1 MDYIT
6 IINTTINILYDCS
19 SVFLVCW
26 FSSTRSW
33 PRSGRAHL
41 AEEMPCIE
49 ALEHGEFDLGRGA
62 TQHEWR

>member
-1 MDYIT
+1 MI
-6 IINTTINILYDCS
+6 
-19 SVFLVCW
+19 VPVC
-26 FSSTRSW
+26 FYFAGSR
-33 PRSGRAHL
+33 PPGLGRAHL